1 MYFDVVHPIRVD
13 RDRVPSTQY
22 YVVERRRI
30 IARFCLSFL
39 RTVLIRNYKIL
50 FDEKKYLISRYLF
63 IHLFIYLKT
72 APIFLTLLPFL
83 SNFFVTTEKKKRK
96 DKKYPPHFQPFRT
109 QRCINCTLCS
119 IKPGIVLDRR
129 GDRGGKKKGGEKK
142 RATRGEGGRRE
153 WLALLPTEAKFS
165 TLLKAVSRGRD
176 SAEFSYLEE
185 GCN

>member
-50 FDEKKYLISRYLF
+50 FDEKKILDLP
-63 IHLFIYLKT
+63 LFIYSFIYLFENGSYF
-72 APIFLTLLPFL
+72 PTLLPFL

-96 DKKYPPHFQPFRT
+96 DKKYPPHFQSFRT

-142 RATRGEGGRRE
+142 RATRGEG
-153 WLALLPTEAKFS
+153 
-165 TLLKAVSRGRD
+165 RGGG
-176 SAEFSYLEE
+176 S
-185 GCN
+185 G